1 MARSLFN
8 LSPLANA
15 GATRFARVILERGID
30 DPEGLTYS
38 IPESMG
44 DVRVGQGVVAPLG
57 RADRG
62 VRGYV
67 VEIVPSPGM
76 DPERIKPLSGRTGAA
91 FPSSLL
97 TLARWMAGYY
107 CCPVGMV
114 LSSMMPAAV
123 KKGTGSVRKTL
134 LRRVDG
140 FQLEGGGGLGPKAR
154 EFAARVAGLDASVF
168 PIGARELALRLGVRT
183 VAPINRMVKA
193 GLLAPMQRDV
203 IRAAGREWGGGIGET
218 TARPEPTA
226 EQRSAIDAVSA
237 ALGSFAPFVLFGVT
251 GSGKTEVY
259 LNVLERVLGRGECA
273 IVLVP
278 EISLTPQT
286 AGRFIGRFAEVGVAV
301 LHSGLSASQRH
312 EAWRRAAEGKA
323 RIVVGARSAV
333 FAPFDAARGT
343 KLGAI
348 IVDEEH
354 DHSYK
359 QDQLPRYHARDV
371 AIKRAQIEGCPVVLG
386 SATPSLESWWNCLS
400 EMKRSAGHVPP
411 ATRSVERTVVVPSGP
426 LSSTLSLRERG
437 AEQAPSPRP
446 QAHPR
451 FSLLSLPKR
460 VGGGSMPRVE
470 IVDLAEERRSR
481 PYTDHHL
488 HALGPR
494 LESALRATVDRGGQ
508 AILLLNRRGYASYIC
523 CADHT
528 CGWCMQCDH
537 CDVTVVYHKKLLP
550 AGESRGGGR
559 AGGGGVVRCH
569 HCLAEQKLPLT
580 CPRCAKRVNTFGFG
594 TQRLEEEVERK
605 FPSLRAGPKGTMQR
619 LDSDT
624 MTHAADYFEALER
637 FRTGEARVLIGTQMI
652 AKGLDFPGVELVGV
666 INADTALAF
675 PDFRASERTFQL
687 VAQVAGRA
695 GRSAASGHV
704 ARVIVQTFNPHEPAI
719 RFAAAHDF
727 AGFAELELDQ
737 RAAVG
742 LPPAWRMAR
751 VVCRDENPVK
761 AEGRAREVA
770 AALANLTPSP
780 LGRGPGRGTRQTSDA
795 RLTKTNADVAG
806 VPPPAPSQ
814 REGELRIRG
823 PIACPI
829 SRVAG
834 FYRFAVELLGP
845 TATEI
850 QRALAMLR
858 SAGVVK
864 SDAHTA
870 VDVDP
875 VALL

>member
-1 MARSLFN
+1 MAAGLFDTKPSQ
-8 LSPLANA
+8 LSGNY
-15 GATRFARVILERGID
+15 ARVVLERGID
-30 DPEGLTYS
+30 HPEGLTYAV
-38 IPESMG
+38 PVGMEG
-44 DVRVGQGVVAPLG
+44 LDEGERVIVPLG
-57 RADRG
+57 RGDRPAA
-62 VRGYV
+62 GYV
-67 VEIVPSPGM
+67 IEVTTRPGI
-76 DPERIKPLSGRTGAA
+76 DPGRIKPVSGRQGRV
-91 FPSSLL
+91 FPASLMQ
-97 TLARWMAGYY
+97 LARWISAYY
-107 CCPVGMV
+107 CCPPGMV
-114 LSSMMPAAV
+114 LSTMLPAAV
-123 KKGTGSVRKTL
+123 KKRTGAVKRIL
-134 LRRVDG
+134 LIRGSTPAETQVGPR
-140 FQLEGGGGLGPKAR
+140 LGPSTRQTADAV
-154 EFAARVAGLDASVF
+154 AALPDAAF
-168 PIGARELALRLGVRT
+168 PIAPRDLAQRLGARSVAAVNRL
-183 VAPINRMVKA
+183 
-193 GLLAPMQRDV
+193 
-203 IRAAGREWGGGIGET
+203 IRAGILTEVETDAVRMSGRRWGGDADRTMPEAPRPDL
-218 TARPEPTA
+218 TAA
-226 EQRSAIDAVSA
+226 QGAAVDAVSA
-237 ALGSFAPFVLFGVT
+237 TLGSFAPFVLFGVT

-259 LNVLERVLGRGECA
+259 LHILERVLARGECA

-286 AGRFIGRFAEVGVAV
+286 AGRFIGRFVEAGGSAGGAGVAV

-312 EAWRRAAEGKA
+312 DAWRRAAEGKA

-386 SATPSLESWWNCLS
+386 SATPSLESWWNCV
-400 EMKRSAGHVPP
+400 RPP
-411 ATRSVERTVVVPSGP
+411 AHGP
-426 LSSTLSLRERG
+426 G
-437 AEQAPSPRP
+437 K
-446 QAHPR
+446 

-460 VGGGSMPRVE
+460 VGGGSLPKVE
-470 IVDLAEERRSR
+470 IVDLVEERRNR
-481 PYTDHHL
+481 PRADHHL
-488 HALGPR
+488 HALGPQ
-494 LESALRATVDRGGQ
+494 LEEALGATVDRGGQ

-528 CGWCMQCDH
+528 CGWYMTCDH
-537 CDVTVVYHKKLLP
+537 CDVTVVYHKHALGS
-550 AGESRGGGR
+550 AR
-559 AGGGGVVRCH
+559 AEGIVRCH
-569 HCLAEQKLPLT
+569 HCLAAQKLPGT

-594 TQRLEEEVERK
+594 TQRLEEEIERK
-605 FPSLRAGPKGTMQR
+605 FHSLRAGPTGTMQR

-695 GRSAASGHV
+695 GRSAASGQV
-704 ARVIVQTFNPHEPAI
+704 ARVIVQTFSPHEPAI

-727 AGFAELELDQ
+727 PGFAQLELDQ
-737 RAAVG
+737 RAAIG
-742 LPPAWRMAR
+742 LPPVWRMAR
-751 VVCRDENPVK
+751 IVCRDEDPAK
-761 AEGRAREVA
+761 AEGRAREA
-770 AALANLTPSP
+770 ARALADLTPSTSP
-780 LGRGPGRGTRQTSDA
+780 GGGNGPTPTSSSLSSGPGGSA
-795 RLTKTNADVAG
+795 I
-806 VPPPAPSQ
+806 
-814 REGELRIRG
+814 RIRG

-834 FYRFAVELLGP
+834 FYRFAVELLAP
-845 TATEI
+845 TAADI
-850 QRALAMLR
+850 QRALTALR
-858 SAGVVK
+858 SAGLVK